1 MMNLLS
7 PHFLFPF
14 FVWCYSGLE
23 SVADKN
29 RVMCNKL
36 SFLYIIYFKKDKFF

>member
-7 PHFLFPF
+7 PLFLFPF

-29 RVMCNKL
+29 TVMCNKL
-36 SFLYIIYFKKDKFF
+36 SFCIYYY